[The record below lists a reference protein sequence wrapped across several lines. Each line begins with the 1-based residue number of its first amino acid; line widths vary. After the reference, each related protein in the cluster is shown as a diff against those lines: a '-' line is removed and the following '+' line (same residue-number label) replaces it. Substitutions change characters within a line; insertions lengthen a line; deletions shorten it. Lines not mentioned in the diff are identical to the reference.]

1 MYVCCPQINSKYSLE
16 LEQEARQWIEAVLGR
31 PLVQVHNPL
40 GPMCVSNRNFIG
52 VLSVILSDSFPQP
65 IIFFIV

>member
-31 PLVQVHNPL
+31 PLVQVHKLP
-40 GPMCVSNRNFIG
+40 GSTQCHTI
-52 VLSVILSDSFPQP
+52 
-65 IIFFIV
+65 